1 MTTKQTAVQAYEER
15 QNDVGA
21 LLDALGQQ
29 VRMHAD
35 YARRDGMDWAKVGDL
50 TEVRRQ
56 LIQTLAF
63 LAQQDE
69 TFIENHLQEMREG
82 RKA

>member
-1 MTTKQTAVQAYEER
+1 MTTKQTAAQAYEER
-15 QNDVGA
+15 QNDIGA
-21 LLDALGQQ
+21 LLDTLAQQ
-29 VRMHAD
+29 MRMHAD
-35 YARRDGMDWAKVGDL
+35 SAKADGMDWAKTGDL

-69 TFIENHLQEMREG
+69 AFIEQHLRDMRED

>member
-1 MTTKQTAVQAYEER
+1 MTTKQTAAQAYEER

-21 LLDALGQQ
+21 LLDTLAQQ
-29 VRMHAD
+29 MRMHAD
-35 YARRDGMDWAKVGDL
+35 YAKADGMDWAKVGDL